1 MCIALFFL
9 FWHKKSKSG
18 ISNWIFVFKV
28 NWKRK
33 IKQGYCLP
41 PGPKHFFSE
50 DLTEEH
56 EVSRPNS
63 TELKSWDKYTL
74 SFILRFQFKI
84 FTRNER
90 HWKKLENAECILV
103 MKWENAEFILF
114 YWIYISHEVRND
126 ISHEVRNDKMR
137 YCKWKSI

>member
-1 MCIALFFL
+1 MCIALFFY
-9 FWHKKSKSG
+9 FD
-18 ISNWIFVFKV
+18 IRKV
-28 NWKRK
+28 NPEFQIEFLFSRLIGKGK
-33 IKQGYCLP
+33 LNKAIVSHQAQST
-41 PGPKHFFSE
+41 FFSE

-90 HWKKLENAECILV
+90 H
-103 MKWENAEFILF
+103 
-114 YWIYISHEVRND
+114 
-126 ISHEVRNDKMR
+126 
-137 YCKWKSI
+137 